1 MNPLEEFGPILLL
14 IGVPLITGFLADRK
28 GYNFFL
34 WMLAGG
40 CIGLVIL
47 AFLPKVSDVAGCEDE
62 LEETRKRGNIIGAV
76 LAGISILLLL
86 VRGGLGF

>member
-1 MNPLEEFGPILLL
+1 MSPLEEFGPLLLL

-47 AFLPKVSDVAGCEDE
+47 AFLPNASDVAGSEDE
-62 LEETRKRGNIIGAV
+62 LDQTRKRGNLIGAV
-76 LAGISILLLL
+76 LAGVSILLLL